1 MRFAPTRLLFG
12 PDAPTPVQLRIDGMW
27 TTFIFGGLDLDSLR
41 ERLRAWRTWAISGSA
56 EPPPSLE
63 PAPHNLLP
71 LWIILEIWLGLLI
84 CLGFSS
90 TLAAYASGGAMNVL
104 AGLMSFAICTL
115 LFAVFTVVTAG
126 PARIWRNAIFWQA
139 GWIVFVLVASWLG
152 HLAITAR
159 WGR

>member
-1 MRFAPTRLLFG
+1 MGDLRLSRAATEPRACAAQLAP
-12 PDAPTPVQLRIDGMW
+12 A
-27 TTFIFGGLDLDSLR
+27 LDHP
-41 ERLRAWRTWAISGSA
+41 G
-56 EPPPSLE
+56 
-63 PAPHNLLP
+63 NLA
-71 LWIILEIWLGLLI
+71 GLLI